1 MRHDARR
8 AETVPGRGRSR
19 LQLALAIAVLVGPPV
34 ADAGE
39 APAAGSEAAPAQ
51 TAPKDQPV
59 PKEKKAK
66 ISGDFRVRYESTTF
80 PGPEALDRNRGVL
93 RARLGFDYSVNDLLA
108 FGARLATGARDDPR
122 TTDVT
127 INDFGKDLE
136 INLDRAFMKLSR
148 GGLEFVG
155 GRFPNPFVSR
165 TEMVWD
171 GDVNPQGAAASVR
184 LPSGGKLTFRVTGML
199 FLIDEQAAG
208 PDSMMGG
215 GQVAAV
221 LNASKDWVLTL
232 AAGYLDYEIKSLR
245 NAGLNN
251 IRGNNLDPSGTAYLS
266 DFDLLDALL
275 DVEFRGLGPKV
286 PLQFTAE
293 YVKNLGAAVPED
305 QGFTVDFLAGRL
317 KERGDVRGRYGYA
330 RVERDAVLGTF
341 SHDNIALATSYRL
354 HTIAADWQVL
364 PNTFLNVTWYLYRE
378 DEPSDRVGGGG
389 HHTRL
394 RVNALVTF

>member
-1 MRHDARR
+1 MGPHERR
-8 AETVPGRGRSR
+8 ADIVPGRGRSR
-19 LQLALAIAVLVGPPV
+19 FLVALAMSALVGP
-34 ADAGE
+34 AAAGAGE

-51 TAPKDQPV
+51 TAPKDQPG

-80 PGPEALDRNRGVL
+80 PGSEALDRNRGVL
-93 RARLGFDYSVNDLLA
+93 RARLAFDYAVNDLLA

-148 GGLEFVG
+148 GGLEFVA

-184 LPSGGKLTFRVTGML
+184 LPSAGKLTFRLTGL
-199 FLIDEQAAG
+199 LYLIDEQAAG

-215 GQVAAV
+215 GQLAGT
-221 LNASKDWVLTL
+221 LNASKDWAFTF
-232 AAGYLDYEIKSLR
+232 AAAYLDYEIKSLR
-245 NAGLNN
+245 NSGLNN
-251 IRGNNLDPSGTAYLS
+251 IRGNNLDPTGAAYLS
-266 DFDLLDALL
+266 DFDLLDLL
-275 DVEFRGLGPKV
+275 FDVEFRGLGPRV
-286 PLQFTAE
+286 PLQVSAE

-305 QGFTVDFLAGRL
+305 QGFTADLSVGRL
-317 KERGDVRGRYGYA
+317 KERGDARGRYGYA

>member
-1 MRHDARR
+1 MNRYGRR
-8 AETVPGRGRSR
+8 AVGVAGCGLSR
-19 LQLALAIAVLVGPPV
+19 LLLAVALVALAGPPASV
-34 ADAGE
+34 AGE
-39 APAAGSEAAPAQ
+39 AASAEPQAPASPPPSPQ
-51 TAPKDQPV
+51 AQAV

-66 ISGDFRVRYESTTF
+66 VSGDFRVRYEKTTF

-93 RARLGFDYSVNDLLA
+93 RARLALDYSVNDLLA
-108 FGARLATGARDDPR
+108 FGGRLATGARDDPR

-136 INLDRAFMKLSR
+136 INLDRAFMKLSH
-148 GGLEFVG
+148 GGLEFVA

-171 GDVNPQGAAASVR
+171 GDVNPQGAGGTVKF
-184 LPSGGKLTFRVTGML
+184 PSSGELTFRVTGLL

-215 GQVAAV
+215 GQLAIV
-221 LNASKDWVLTL
+221 NASKDWTLTL
-232 AAGYLDYEIKSLR
+232 AAAYYDYEIKSLR

-251 IRGNNLDPSGTAYLS
+251 IRGNNLDPSRTAYLS
-266 DFDLLDALL
+266 DFDLLDLLL
-275 DVEFRGLGPKV
+275 DTEFRGLGPRA
-286 PLQFTAE
+286 PLQLTAE
-293 YVKNLGAAVPED
+293 YVKNFGAAVPED
-305 QGFTVDFLAGRL
+305 QGVNVDFFAGRL
-317 KERGDVRGRYGYA
+317 KQRGDVRGRYGYA

-378 DEPSDRVGGGG
+378 NEAADRVGGEG